1 MSALKPEDIVF
12 SFKKPYLRAYSFFSS
27 FWDLLSGKSKL
38 TTGKDRFFHFQS
50 HVLNPN
56 KEIFSGAVYEPQISY
71 K

>member
-1 MSALKPEDIVF
+1 MSALKPGDIVF
-12 SFKKPYLRAYSFFSS
+12 SFKKPYLLAYSFFSS

-50 HVLNPN
+50 NVLNPG
-56 KEIFSGAVYEPQISY
+56 KEIFSGAVYELQISY